1 MNLNKRLALSLA
13 IAALAALTATGA
25 SAATLTKATFTLPA
39 QAYWND
45 TLLQPGEYSLSVTRD
60 ISGVPMI
67 SLRGEGIDATFFAPA
82 CTGDTV
88 HSSALKLD
96 EVNGT
101 YVVREFDA
109 APMGRAFTFR
119 VSKTVSNQTLR
130 GAAGKLTVPVA
141 GL

>member
-1 MNLNKRLALSLA
+1 MNLTKRLALSLT
-13 IAALAALTATGA
+13 LATLVAFTAGA
-25 SAATLTKATFTLPA
+25 NAATLTKATFTLPA

-45 TLLQPGEYSLSVTRD
+45 TLLEPGEYTLSLTGS

-67 SLRGEGIDATFFAPA
+67 SLRGEGVTASFFAPA
-82 CTGDTV
+82 STGE
-88 HSSALKLD
+88 SSQSSRLKLD

-109 APMGRAFTFR
+109 APLGRAYTFR
-119 VSKTVSNQTLR
+119 VSKAARNQTLR
-130 GAAGKLTVPVA
+130 GAAPELTVPVA